1 MTVFS
6 YPLRVEIESG
16 VFICARDEGLYRID
30 TRPGAVCPCET
41 IFPGKAAYLA
51 YIALLSPQLLGPQC
65 TTTPAR
71 RAAWV
76 YATRYAR
83 RFMLRY
89 VAPFMEAHSLA
100 RAPAPASA
108 RVKPRTRRRAMAAA

>member
-30 TRPGAVCPCET
+30 TNPGAVCPCEST
-41 IFPGKAAYLA
+41 FPGKAAYLA
-51 YIALLSPQLLGPQC
+51 YIALLSPALLGPLGM
-65 TTTPAR
+65 TSPAR

-76 YATRYAR
+76 YTTKYAR

-89 VAPFMEAHSLA
+89 VAPFMEAC
-100 RAPAPASA
+100 RPDQTPAPATSA
-108 RVKPRTRRRAMAAA
+108 KPRARRRAREAA